1 MLRAGPLQ
9 NLRAGVAHCEEA
21 FRTSGEH
28 PRAGLFLF
36 EAYAMMGKRP
46 FAIALGKRIAG
57 GDAIEAGLVRQ
68 LLKEFGVDVP
78 APPSAVPMPDP
89 TPKG

>member
-1 MLRAGPLQ
+1 
-9 NLRAGVAHCEEA
+9 
-21 FRTSGEH
+21 
-28 PRAGLFLF
+28 
-36 EAYAMMGKRP
+36 MMGKRP